1 MGGSVG
7 GFSVQTEVS
16 PAVASVPSQ
25 PQTINVMMTRGA
37 DDGLGF
43 GANDWNMMANAVPDA
58 LEKGSAVLGNTT
70 AQGMSAILLD
80 GKKAHSDDMGNFYIN
95 NTHVTDSTS
104 YPLNSE
110 DVLYDVGS
118 VLEPNLVNISETK
131 DGTTIKAPMSTRGEF
146 ANMSLQGSMGIASS
160 PMSGGKHS
168 VFPCSTPN
176 SAKST
181 ISISLIEGPSY
192 NISARPTLEEV
203 IAFGGIHKPSSVRT
217 SKILGCHAC

>member
-43 GANDWNMMANAVPDA
+43 GANDWNMMATAVPDA

-70 AQGMSAILLD
+70 AQGMSAILFD
-80 GKKAHSDDMGNFYIN
+80 GKKAHSANMANFYIN
-95 NTHVTDSTS
+95 NTHGTDSTS

-131 DGTTIKAPMSTRGEF
+131 DGTTIKAPMSTRG
-146 ANMSLQGSMGIASS
+146 SLQ
-160 PMSGGKHS
+160 
-168 VFPCSTPN
+168 T
-176 SAKST
+176 
-181 ISISLIEGPSY
+181 
-192 NISARPTLEEV
+192 
-203 IAFGGIHKPSSVRT
+203 
-217 SKILGCHAC
+217 